1 MLFFVAGTKAN
12 AQVSAYT
19 FVQSVG
25 SYTPITGGSVLYSGD
40 FDDGTASQ
48 ALPFTFTYNG
58 VGYTQVWVSA
68 NGSLVFGAADPTLG
82 DFNNVSVISGGL
94 VTTGAVAGWASDMR
108 GWTGTL
114 GGQTAEVRSEVI
126 GTSPNRVFVAQW
138 RCRPVWAS
146 STTQVRRISFQIRL
160 LEGSNDVQIVYG
172 PNGNIVGTVN
182 QSAAR
187 QVGLRG
193 ATNADFNNRT
203 NSTAVSVNASVAGT
217 ANTDTQAWSSAN
229 PLPGQ
234 FTSGLTYTWTP
245 PPPCTGTP
253 NAGAATGP
261 AGVCSGA
268 NFTLSASGLTAGIG
282 ISYQWQRW
290 DGASWVNI
298 SGATSAS
305 ATVNQLAATDYRL
318 VTTCASS
325 GQSNNTNTVAVGLFS
340 GSCACGAYS
349 NTFPTNPADT
359 ELSSVTV
366 GSMSNSL
373 STCITAAA
381 GPGSIAGRYANFTTT
396 VTGPSIVQG
405 NSVPFTIV
413 QGSCSASNYNNRIQ
427 LYVDWDQNGVFA
439 DSERMYES
447 GLGTNTSP
455 GVSGNF
461 TVPVSALTGSTRMR
475 ILCAED
481 GLAGTNYTTTSF
493 TYGEVEDY
501 CFTVVAAPQCSGTP
515 TAGTISSTANP
526 VCSGANFTLS
536 VAGDTGGVLGL
547 SYQWYSS
554 SDGVTFAPIAGATSA
569 SYTTSISSATWF
581 RREITCSFGP
591 ASQITADFSV
601 TLGGPAYCANYC
613 TTGLYTT
620 GTGVGDLISNVA
632 IPTTTLANNTGFVP
646 GTPSHQFYPPNPPS
660 NTQTAT
666 LQAGSSYSIN
676 VSTGEWGQQG
686 FAVWIDYNDNGTF
699 EAPERIGATPG
710 VIGLNQTPGQVNA
723 SASFPITLAC
733 NPPLG
738 LHRMRVRCAYN
749 VPGIEL
755 DPCVQYTY
763 GEVEDY
769 LVNVTTADPCPQPS
783 GLVATSVTN
792 NSVDVSWTIGCA
804 ETAWEAVI
812 VADGVA
818 PGSGTPVPAVATNAS
833 FSGLTLNTP
842 YDVWVRAVCGPGLTS
857 SWHGP
862 LDVTPEFRVPA
873 TGSAAF
879 GGEICGNTIYD
890 FGGSAGNYTANCNG
904 TAVITPGAGQLLQIQ
919 GNWTLFFGDV
929 LTIYDGAGTG
939 GTVLY
944 TSTAGGPV
952 NVITSVPDAPVTIG
966 FTSDGSF
973 ESVGFDLTVT
983 CLSPCSGTPN
993 AGTTVGPALACNGT
1007 AVALSVTGDD
1017 AFTPGFTYEWESSA
1031 DGMMWTPSGV
1041 TTTTWNATLS
1051 GATYYR
1057 RRMSCLGNDAWS
1069 TPIQV
1074 NLDIPTN
1081 CYCTTG
1087 LYTNLPSGTSAGDLI
1102 SSVSITGATLNNNS
1116 GFVAGGPAYNFYA
1129 PNPPT
1134 NTLTAELQAG
1144 SSYTVNVSTG
1154 EWGNQ
1159 GFAVWIDYN
1168 DNGVYET
1175 PSERI
1180 GATSGQVGSG
1190 LTSGQINASA
1200 SFPITLACN
1209 PPIGAHR
1216 MRVRCVYA
1224 VNGVDILPCTEYFYG
1239 EVEEY
1244 IVNVTAPDPCPT
1256 PSGLT
1261 LTGVTSNT
1269 VSVSW
1274 TTGCVETNWQ
1284 AVIVA
1289 DGAAPGTGTP
1299 VAAAATNATFTG
1311 LTVDTPYD
1319 VYVRANCLGNGFS
1332 SWVGPLD
1339 ATPQAL
1345 VPFSGDVTITGC
1357 GYTLYDHGGPAG
1369 NYSPGASG
1377 YAVLTPTPGNGLQ
1390 ITGTYDIEN
1399 FFSEDFLYIY
1409 DGAGT
1414 SGTLLGVFT
1423 GSGSLNVL
1431 GTGVNTPL
1439 TVAFSS
1445 GGFFEFSGFALNVTC
1460 LPSCTGTP
1468 APGATTASQS
1478 VVCPGSPIN
1487 LGISNSL
1494 PGLGLSY
1501 IWQSSTTGSAGPWTT
1516 IATTSA
1522 STYTVPTQS
1531 VNTWYRARVNC
1542 AGSGQTG
1549 VATSVAV
1556 TMAPICYPV
1565 PSSPTSIADTDLLSV
1580 SVGTGTNN
1588 AGCATGTGAGSI
1600 TGIYASYLNQPS
1612 LTNMVR
1618 GGSVPFSISSGQ
1630 CPAFS
1635 NYAANMAIYI
1645 DFDQDGV
1652 FETSEEVYDAGALL
1666 LTPFTYTGT
1675 ISIPISAPL
1684 GQTGMRVILAE
1695 DVADLTPT
1703 EPFFYGEVE
1712 DYVVNIVAPAVAND
1726 FPSFAVNVATGAF
1739 PTCSASQT
1747 VNLALASDS
1756 PETAGSG
1763 NDAWYAFTAQTNAV
1777 RIQVTGSSDNRV
1789 ELYNGATLVASENDV
1804 TANGNETLVFD
1815 GLTSGTSYLVAVIAN
1830 GAPASASVCISHLRQ
1845 SGCSAPS
1852 SAFPATFTS
1861 PCQQFKSIFTSASS
1875 YTAYFDVNGTAPF
1888 DGTSVA
1894 TPNTTYHPISSFVG
1908 LPPLTGPVTYQVRV
1922 DATYNLTDAAGNP
1935 VTAVVPGTFNC
1946 TRSVVA
1952 HADVVLRTQDASPNV
1967 RPANAMI
1974 AANTWLCGALYYEW
1988 TIQQFTAIGGSPE
2001 APEPTVVN
2009 GPPTNRFLNLFP
2021 LGLVPNGIYKVNV
2034 RPIFPSGAGN
2044 QGSDRWL
2051 IIAGPAMM
2059 GEQEE
2064 EGVATLKDGV
2074 EATIAS
2080 ALYPNPSNGSFV
2092 NLNITG
2098 VDANVMVR
2106 VLDGMGRVVWT
2117 SNLVVEGSLNT
2128 IIAFERPLAS
2138 GLYMV
2143 EMTYDGQ
2150 VVTERLMVQK

>member
-1 MLFFVAGTKAN
+1 VTATAANGGNFCGAGE
-12 AQVSAYT
+12 
-19 FVQSVG
+19 
-25 SYTPITGGSVLYSGD
+25 L
-40 FDDGTASQ
+40 TASG
-48 ALPFTFTYNG
+48 ASTYS
-58 VGYTQVWVSA
+58 WSP
-68 NGSLVFGAADPTLG
+68 AAQL
-82 DFNNVSVISGGL
+82 L
-94 VTTGAVAGWASDMR
+94 
-108 GWTGTL
+108 
-114 GGQTAEVRSEVI
+114 
-126 GTSPNRVFVAQW
+126 
-138 RCRPVWAS
+138 S
-146 STTQVRRISFQIRL
+146 ST
-160 LEGSNDVQIVYG
+160 GS
-172 PNGNIVGTVN
+172 
-182 QSAAR
+182 
-187 QVGLRG
+187 
-193 ATNADFNNRT
+193 
-203 NSTAVSVNASVAGT
+203 SVTSIAT
-217 ANTDTQAWSSAN
+217 ANTTFTVTGTDGAGCQNTATVSITYTAPSEVTLTATPSSFCGSGGTSVLSATSAN
-229 PLPGQ
+229 PNY
-234 FTSGLTYTWTP
+234 TYTWTALDGAVISNVQP
-245 PPPCTGTP
+245 MSVDAAVTQTSGFQLTASDAGTGCSVVQFQSVGVYPLPSATMSITPNTPQCPGAPLTINSGLSSGNFSSASIPHAPLTAPGTATVLATGGAAVVPQTSGSLDDGGWGGIPIGFTFNFFGTP
-253 NAGAATGP
+253 YTTCNVGTNGTIMFDAYNGSGLGDFSFTTLPSTLEPLGMVAVLAMDNHLTTSGGQNGRLQYWTEGIAPNRRFVVQYLNVREYNDVLVSTAQAIFYETTGVVEVHVTSSTNVDRNKLVGINGP
-261 AGVCSGA
+261 DGTIGVLAFASGTTVSA
-268 NFTLSASGLTAGIG
+268 NNPISTPFAYRFSPPSNYTTTWTIGGVAQTPGSNQFTLSDIPTASTTYSISYTNTTTGCTNAPGSAQITYTSGTPITAGTISPASPTVCPGGSVVLTATPTDGVAPHT
-282 ISYQWQRW
+282 YQWR
-290 DGASWVNI
+290 DPSAALLG
-298 SGATSAS
+298 TSATQS
-305 ATVNQLAATDYRL
+305 ATLSGTYEVDITD
-318 VTTCASS
+318 
-325 GQSNNTNTVAVGLFS
+325 
-340 GSCACGAYS
+340 ACGNTITVSVNVAPINDPCVCNAY
-349 NTFPTNPADT
+349 
-359 ELSSVTV
+359 
-366 GSMSNSL
+366 
-373 STCITAAA
+373 C
-381 GPGSIAGRYANFTTT
+381 
-396 VTGPSIVQG
+396 
-405 NSVPFTIV
+405 
-413 QGSCSASNYNNRIQ
+413 
-427 LYVDWDQNGVFA
+427 
-439 DSERMYES
+439 
-447 GLGTNTSP
+447 
-455 GVSGNF
+455 
-461 TVPVSALTGSTRMR
+461 VPVSSGGSCLTQVSFHTLSNSTGGCQAGNYSFQSATASVGQGTSYTLSLTTDGDAITSVWFDWDADGQLEASEWTQVFTTGTTGSVSISVPIDAVPGSTRMR
-475 ILCAED
+475 VRSRLS
-481 GLAGTNYTTTSF
+481 GNSNGAGDACSGF
-493 TYGEVEDY
+493 GSGECEDY
-501 CFTVVAAPQCSGTP
+501 CITVTPAPQCSGTP
-515 TAGTISSTANP
+515 TAGAISSTANP

-536 VAGDTGGVLGL
+536 VTGDTGGVVGL

-554 SDGVTFAPIAGATSA
+554 SDGVSFTPIAGATSA
-569 SYTTSISSATWF
+569 SYSTSMAATTWY
-581 RREITCSFGP
+581 RREI
-591 ASQITADFSV
+591 V
-601 TLGGPAYCANYC
+601 CAN
-613 TTGLYTT
+613 G
-620 GTGVGDLISNVA
+620 GG
-632 IPTTTLANNTGFVP
+632 
-646 GTPSHQFYPPNPPS
+646 
-660 NTQTAT
+660 
-666 LQAGSSYSIN
+666 
-676 VSTGEWGQQG
+676 
-686 FAVWIDYNDNGTF
+686 
-699 EAPERIGATPG
+699 
-710 VIGLNQTPGQVNA
+710 NA
-723 SASFPITLAC
+723 F
-733 NPPLG
+733 
-738 LHRMRVRCAYN
+738 
-749 VPGIEL
+749 
-755 DPCVQYTY
+755 
-763 GEVEDY
+763 
-769 LVNVTTADPCPQPS
+769 
-783 GLVATSVTN
+783 
-792 NSVDVSWTIGCA
+792 
-804 ETAWEAVI
+804 
-812 VADGVA
+812 
-818 PGSGTPVPAVATNAS
+818 
-833 FSGLTLNTP
+833 
-842 YDVWVRAVCGPGLTS
+842 
-857 SWHGP
+857 
-862 LDVTPEFRVPA
+862 
-873 TGSAAF
+873 
-879 GGEICGNTIYD
+879 
-890 FGGSAGNYTANCNG
+890 
-904 TAVITPGAGQLLQIQ
+904 
-919 GNWTLFFGDV
+919 
-929 LTIYDGAGTG
+929 
-939 GTVLY
+939 
-944 TSTAGGPV
+944 
-952 NVITSVPDAPVTIG
+952 
-966 FTSDGSF
+966 
-973 ESVGFDLTVT
+973 
-983 CLSPCSGTPN
+983 
-993 AGTTVGPALACNGT
+993 
-1007 AVALSVTGDD
+1007 TGD
-1017 AFTPGFTYEWESSA
+1017 F
-1031 DGMMWTPSGV
+1031 
-1041 TTTTWNATLS
+1041 
-1051 GATYYR
+1051 
-1057 RRMSCLGNDAWS
+1057 
-1069 TPIQV
+1069 QV
-1074 NLDIPTN
+1074 ILDIPVN

-1087 LYTNLPSGTSAGDLI
+1087 LYTYLPTGTSAGDLI

-1134 NTLTAELQAG
+1134 NTLTADLQAG

-1154 EWGNQ
+1154 EWGQQ

-1190 LTSGQINASA
+1190 FTSGQINASA
-1200 SFPITLACN
+1200 SFPVTLACN

-1216 MRVRCVYA
+1216 MRVRCVYN
-1224 VNGVDILPCTEYFYG
+1224 VNGVDILPCATYTWG

-1261 LTGVTSNT
+1261 LTGVTPNT
-1269 VSVSW
+1269 VSISW

-1478 VVCPGSPIN
+1478 VVCPGVPIN

-1494 PGLGLSY
+1494 SGAGLSY

-1516 IATTSA
+1516 IATTSV

-1549 VATSVAV
+1549 VATPVQV
-1556 TMAPICYPV
+1556 TMSAFCYPAPV
-1565 PSSPTSIADTDLLSV
+1565 APTSSVDTDIAQV
-1580 SVGTGTNN
+1580 SVGSGTSNTACGN
-1588 AGCATGTGAGSI
+1588 TAPGAGSVA
-1600 TGIYASYLNQPS
+1600 GVYSSFLNQPALTS
-1612 LTNMVR
+1612 LVR
-1618 GGSVPFSISSGQ
+1618 GGSAPFSVTRQQCGSFGPYSS
-1630 CPAFS
+1630 
-1635 NYAANMAIYI
+1635 NVAIYI
-1645 DFDQDGV
+1645 DLNQNGQ
-1652 FETSEEVYDAGALL
+1652 FEDTEEVFDNGSLVLAT
-1666 LTPFTYTGT
+1666 TPITGS
-1675 ISIPISAPL
+1675 ISIPLTATL
-1684 GQTGMRVILAE
+1684 GLTGMRVIAAE
-1695 DVADLTPT
+1695 SSTDLTPST
-1703 EPFFYGEVE
+1703 TFQWGEVE

-1726 FPSFAVNVATGAF
+1726 FPSFAVNVTTGAF

-1815 GLTSGTSYLVAVIAN
+1815 GLTAGTSYLVAVIAN
-1830 GAPASASVCISHLRQ
+1830 GAPASASVCISHLRR

-1988 TIQQFTAIGGSPE
+1988 TIQQFTAIGGSPV
-2001 APEPTVVN
+2001 APVPTVVN

-2034 RPIFPSGAGN
+2034 RPIFPSGPGN
-2044 QGSDRWL
+2044 QGPDRWL